1 MILILTI
8 LPNQPSPNTS
18 IRNKLHFGFGA
29 MLPYQEHGYIIDPL
43 LVNSALNPSLSTAL
57 PSTFACV
64 TNDFRVH
71 LFHAS
76 YLVRQQHSEVPR
88 LLLLASQLLAAKT
101 RY

>member
-1 MILILTI
+1 
-8 LPNQPSPNTS
+8 
-18 IRNKLHFGFGA
+18 
-29 MLPYQEHGYIIDPL
+29 MLPYQERGYIIDPL
-43 LVNSALNPSLSTAL
+43 LVNFALNLLSTAP